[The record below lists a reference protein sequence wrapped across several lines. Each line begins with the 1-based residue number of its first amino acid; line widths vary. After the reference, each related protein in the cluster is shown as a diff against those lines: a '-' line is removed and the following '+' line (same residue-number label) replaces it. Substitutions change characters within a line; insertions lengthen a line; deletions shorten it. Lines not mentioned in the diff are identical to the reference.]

1 MSSVVTDRLRSGRTS
16 TENLP
21 GSSQP
26 GEASGRSLHPSDALQ
41 VEAAYARA
49 VASLPGALRQAGIQL
64 FARLASPNWQ
74 MEWGLPRWLAE
85 SRGLPQTICTSLV
98 EANVLGLGYV
108 RLMDDCSD
116 GQAGPLGP
124 EASMRLAQALYHEAI
139 ATYERLIGPHD
150 WFWGRLDRFLV
161 DWRSAGTQALSVD
174 VFRATHTEIHGLRLL
189 GAPLQICL
197 AAVCALAGEENQ
209 FDRLAAPINSY
220 LVASVLIDH
229 MSDWGDDLAGGR
241 PNLFVRALM
250 GEQLPVSRIDESK
263 RRMAEAML
271 DPRRSEAYLDL
282 ALGEIRDAI
291 SASRLESLDP
301 LTEYLCLLERE
312 TREAADQLVGRI
324 HTLLRRAAELVFSA

>member
-1 MSSVVTDRLRSGRTS
+1 M
-16 TENLP
+16 
-21 GSSQP
+21 
-26 GEASGRSLHPSDALQ
+26 
-41 VEAAYARA
+41 
-49 VASLPGALRQAGIQL
+49 QL

-85 SRGLPQTICTSLV
+85 SRGLPQTVCTCLV

-108 RLMDDCSD
+108 RLTDDCSD

-139 ATYERLIGPHD
+139 ATYERLIGPHE
-150 WFWGRLDRFLV
+150 WFWGRLDRLLAE
-161 DWRSAGTQALSVD
+161 WRSAGIQALSVD
-174 VFRATHTEIHGLRLL
+174 AFRATHTEIQGLRLL
-189 GAPLQICL
+189 GAPLQICI

-209 FDRLAAPINSY
+209 FDRLAAPINNY

-241 PNLFVRALM
+241 PNLFVRTLL
-250 GEQLPVSRIDESK
+250 GDQPPVSRIDESK

-271 DPRRSEAYLDL
+271 DQGRLGTYLGL
-282 ALGEIRDAI
+282 ALGELRDAI
-291 SASRLESLDP
+291 SASRLERLDP

-312 TREAADQLVGRI
+312 TQEAADQLIGRI